1 MRLLLKVVLLV
12 AVIAVSLVGSAQGI
26 DVVVTT
32 SPAAP
37 FCCGLAS
44 VSFTSII
51 QISNPEPAFFNQ
63 PYHWEVWNGTSN
75 CNPWTYRFSPLGT
88 EYSGANIE
96 LGIFRIFFQNWGSVE
111 CEVAAR
117 SYTFARVGGYG
128 LLPYVGVGYTSF
140 CHQPCTCP

>member
-1 MRLLLKVVLLV
+1 MPRLMLFSLMVLGLIFCSSV
-12 AVIAVSLVGSAQGI
+12 PSKGI
-26 DVVVTT
+26 DVMVTT

-44 VSFTSII
+44 LHFSSII

-63 PYHWEVWNGTSN
+63 PYHWEVWNGIYG
-75 CNPWTYRFSPLGT
+75 CNPYTYRFTPLGT
-88 EYSGANIE
+88 EFSGKNIG
-96 LGIFRIFFQNWGSVE
+96 LGLLQIYYQNYGQVP

-117 SYTFARVGGYG
+117 SYTFGRVGGYG
-128 LLPYVGVGYTSF
+128 LLPYVATGYTSF